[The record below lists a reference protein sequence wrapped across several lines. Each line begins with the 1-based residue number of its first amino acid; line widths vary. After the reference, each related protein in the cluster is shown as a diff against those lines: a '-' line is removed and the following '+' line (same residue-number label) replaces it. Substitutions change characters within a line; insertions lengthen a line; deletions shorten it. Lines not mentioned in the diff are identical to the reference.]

1 MNQLADTRHN
11 TATGRRRWIGLG
23 MLAASL
29 SMIVLD
35 GTIVGVALPTLIADL
50 DLDVSQ
56 AQWVNGIY
64 SVVFAALLLTSG
76 RLGDRFGRRRLL
88 IIGIVVFVAGS
99 AIAAAASSAATLI
112 GARTVQGVGGAL
124 ILPTTLSSV
133 NATFRGRDR
142 AIAFGVW
149 GAVISGMAALG
160 PLVGGWITT
169 VFTWQWIFL
178 VNVPIG
184 ALLIIGVLATVT
196 ETRERDIVPG
206 LDVIGLLLSVAGF
219 GLVIFGLIE
228 GQSLGWW
235 TPSSAITVFGL
246 TWGTDAAI
254 SPIPVALFLGAVAL
268 TCFVL
273 WELHRGRAGRS
284 AILDLRLFRTRS
296 FRWGNLVALCVAIG
310 EFGLLFALP
319 LFIVNALGVGTLQA
333 GLALAAMGVGAFVS
347 GALARQVTARFTAP
361 TTVLIGLVLETV
373 AVFALVVT
381 VAASIPLWL
390 LAALLVVYGLGLGLA
405 SAQLTGTVL
414 ADIPVEQS
422 GQGSATQSTVRQLGA
437 ALGTA
442 VIGTVLAA
450 SLAGLV
456 PARLDA
462 VPALP
467 AAHAATLSDATVSAA
482 GGTIE
487 PLREQGTHSRLGD
500 ATPAVVDALA
510 AGMADATR
518 VSLGAAGL
526 FLALGAIA
534 SAGLRRRVSDGSR
547 RASAER

>member
-1 MNQLADTRHN
+1 MSSVSTQQ
-11 TATGRRRWIGLG
+11 TAGKRRWIGLG

-50 DLDVSQ
+50 DLEVSE

-64 SVVFAALLLTSG
+64 SVVFAALLLTTG

-99 AIAAAASSAATLI
+99 AIAALATSAGTLI
-112 GARTVQGVGGAL
+112 GARVVQGVGGAL

-133 NATFRGRDR
+133 NATFRGKDR

-169 VFTWQWIFL
+169 SFTWQWIFI
-178 VNVPIG
+178 VNAPLG
-184 ALLIIGVLATVT
+184 AMLIVGVLLTVD
-196 ETRERDIVPG
+196 ESREKIEVPG
-206 LDVIGLLLSVAGF
+206 LDVGGLLLSVAGF
-219 GLVIFGLIE
+219 GLLVFGLIE
-228 GQSLGWW
+228 GESLGWW
-235 TPSSAITVFGL
+235 APTSELTIFSW

-254 SPIPVALFLGAVAL
+254 SAVPPALLLGAASLVG
-268 TCFVL
+268 FVL
-273 WELHRGRAGRS
+273 WELRRAGHARS
-284 AILDLRLFRTRS
+284 AILDLSLFRVRT

-319 LFIVNALGVGTLQA
+319 LFIVNALGVTTLQA
-333 GLALAAMGVGAFVS
+333 GLALAAMGLGAFVA
-347 GALARQVTARFTAP
+347 GAQARHVAARFSAP
-361 TTVLIGLVLETV
+361 TTVLIGLVLETI
-373 AVFALVVT
+373 AVIVLVFVLT
-381 VAASIPLWL
+381 ASISLWL
-390 LAALLVVYGLGLGLA
+390 LAAVLVVYGLGLGLA

-422 GQGSATQSTVRQLGA
+422 GQGSATQSTVRQVGS

-450 SLAGLV
+450 SLAGV
-456 PARLDA
+456 IPVHLDA
-462 VPALP
+462 VEGLP
-467 AAHAATLSDATVSAA
+467 SQQATSISDATVSAA
-482 GGTIE
+482 GGTIA
-487 PLREQGTHSRLGD
+487 PLREEGTHGKLSAAAPD
-500 ATPAVVDALA
+500 VVAALST
-510 AGMADATR
+510 GMADATR
-518 VSLGAAGL
+518 ISLGAAGV
-526 FLALGAIA
+526 FLALGAVA
-534 SAGLRRRVSDGSR
+534 STGLRRTRGTKPARVDSR
-547 RASAER
+547 E

>member
-1 MNQLADTRHN
+1 MSSVSTQQTS
-11 TATGRRRWIGLG
+11 TGKRRWIGLG

-50 DLDVSQ
+50 GLDVSE

-64 SVVFAALLLTSG
+64 SVVFAALLLTTG

-88 IIGIVVFVAGS
+88 IIGIVIFVAGS
-99 AIAAAASSAATLI
+99 AIAALASSAGTLI
-112 GARTVQGVGGAL
+112 AARVVQGVGGAL

-133 NATFRGRDR
+133 NATFRGKDR

-169 VFTWQWIFL
+169 SFTWQWIFI
-178 VNVPIG
+178 VNAPLGV
-184 ALLIIGVLATVT
+184 LLIVGVLLTVD
-196 ETRERDIVPG
+196 ESREKIEIPG
-206 LDVIGLLLSVAGF
+206 LDVGGLLLSVAGF
-219 GLVIFGLIE
+219 GLLVFGLIE
-228 GQSLGWW
+228 GESLGWW
-235 TPSSAITVFGL
+235 TPTSELTIFSW

-254 SPIPVALFLGAVAL
+254 SAVPLALLLGSASLVG
-268 TCFVL
+268 FVR
-273 WELHRGRAGRS
+273 WELRRARLARS
-284 AILDLRLFRTRS
+284 AILDLSLFRVRT

-319 LFIVNALGVGTLQA
+319 LFIVNALGVSTLQA
-333 GLALAAMGVGAFVS
+333 GLALAAMGLGAFVA
-347 GALARQVTARFTAP
+347 GAQARHLAARFSAP
-361 TTVLIGLVLETV
+361 TTVLIGLVLETI
-373 AVFALVVT
+373 AVIALVFVVT
-381 VAASIPLWL
+381 ASVSLWL
-390 LAALLVVYGLGLGLA
+390 LAAVLVVYGLGLGLA

-414 ADIPVEQS
+414 ADIPVGES
-422 GQGSATQSTVRQLGA
+422 GQGSATQSTVRQVGS

-450 SLAGLV
+450 SLAGV
-456 PARLDA
+456 IPGQLDA
-462 VPALP
+462 VEGLP
-467 AAHAATLSDATVSAA
+467 SHHATAITDATVNAA

-487 PLREQGTHSRLGD
+487 PLREQGTHGKLGD
-500 ATPAVVDALA
+500 AAPDVVEALST
-510 AGMADATR
+510 GMADATR
-518 VSLGAAGL
+518 ISLGAAGI

-534 SAGLRRRVSDGSR
+534 STGLRRSR
-547 RASAER
+547 DDSTPNAGIED

>member
-1 MNQLADTRHN
+1 
-11 TATGRRRWIGLG
+11 

-50 DLDVSQ
+50 GLDVSE

-64 SVVFAALLLTSG
+64 SVVFAALLLTTG

-88 IIGIVVFVAGS
+88 IIGIVIFVAGS
-99 AIAAAASSAATLI
+99 AIAALASSAGTLI
-112 GARTVQGVGGAL
+112 AARVVQGVGGAL

-133 NATFRGRDR
+133 NATFRGKDR

-169 VFTWQWIFL
+169 SFTWQWIFI
-178 VNVPIG
+178 VNAPLGV
-184 ALLIIGVLATVT
+184 LLIVGVLLTVDESREKI
-196 ETRERDIVPG
+196 ETPG
-206 LDVIGLLLSVAGF
+206 LDVGGLLLSVAGF
-219 GLVIFGLIE
+219 GLLVFGLIE
-228 GQSLGWW
+228 GESLGWW
-235 TPSSAITVFGL
+235 TPTSELTIFSW

-254 SPIPVALFLGAVAL
+254 SAVPLALLLGSASLVG
-268 TCFVL
+268 FVR
-273 WELHRGRAGRS
+273 WELRRARLARS
-284 AILDLRLFRTRS
+284 AILDLSLFRVRT

-319 LFIVNALGVGTLQA
+319 LFIVNALGVSTLQA
-333 GLALAAMGVGAFVS
+333 GLALAAMGLGAFVA
-347 GALARQVTARFTAP
+347 GAQARHLAARFSAP
-361 TTVLIGLVLETV
+361 TTVLIGLVLETI
-373 AVFALVVT
+373 AVIALVFVVT
-381 VAASIPLWL
+381 ASVSLWL
-390 LAALLVVYGLGLGLA
+390 LAAVLVVYGLGLGLA

-414 ADIPVEQS
+414 ADIPVGQS
-422 GQGSATQSTVRQLGA
+422 GQGSATQSTVRQVGS

-450 SLAGLV
+450 SLAGV
-456 PARLDA
+456 IPGQLDA
-462 VPALP
+462 VEGLP
-467 AAHAATLSDATVSAA
+467 SHHATAITDATVNAA

-487 PLREQGTHSRLGD
+487 PLREQGTHGKLGD
-500 ATPAVVDALA
+500 AAPDVVEALST
-510 AGMADATR
+510 GMADATR
-518 VSLGAAGL
+518 ISLGAAGI

-534 SAGLRRRVSDGSR
+534 STGLRRSR
-547 RASAER
+547 DDSTPNAGIED

>member
-1 MNQLADTRHN
+1 MSSVSTQQ
-11 TATGRRRWIGLG
+11 TAGKRRWIGLG

-50 DLDVSQ
+50 DLEVSE

-64 SVVFAALLLTSG
+64 SVVFAALLLTTG

-99 AIAAAASSAATLI
+99 AIAALATSAGTLI
-112 GARTVQGVGGAL
+112 GARVVQGVGGAL

-133 NATFRGRDR
+133 NATFRGKDR

-169 VFTWQWIFL
+169 SFTWQWIFI
-178 VNVPIG
+178 VNAPLG
-184 ALLIIGVLATVT
+184 AMLIVGVLLTVD
-196 ETRERDIVPG
+196 ESREKIEVPG
-206 LDVIGLLLSVAGF
+206 LDVGGLLLSVAGF
-219 GLVIFGLIE
+219 GLLVFGLIE
-228 GQSLGWW
+228 GESLGWW
-235 TPSSAITVFGL
+235 APTSELTIFSR

-254 SPIPVALFLGAVAL
+254 SAVPPALLLGAASLVG
-268 TCFVL
+268 FVL
-273 WELHRGRAGRS
+273 WELRRARHARS
-284 AILDLRLFRTRS
+284 AILDLSLFRVRT

-319 LFIVNALGVGTLQA
+319 LFIVNALGVTTLQA
-333 GLALAAMGVGAFVS
+333 GLALAAMGLGAFVA
-347 GALARQVTARFTAP
+347 GAQARHVAARFSAP
-361 TTVLIGLVLETV
+361 TTVLIGLVLETI
-373 AVFALVVT
+373 AVIVLVFVLT
-381 VAASIPLWL
+381 ASISLWL
-390 LAALLVVYGLGLGLA
+390 LAAVLVVYGLGLGLA

-422 GQGSATQSTVRQLGA
+422 GQGSATQSTVRQVGS

-450 SLAGLV
+450 SLAGV
-456 PARLDA
+456 IPVHLDA
-462 VPALP
+462 VEGLP
-467 AAHAATLSDATVSAA
+467 SQQATSISDATVSAA
-482 GGTIE
+482 GGTIA
-487 PLREQGTHSRLGD
+487 PLREQGTHGKLSAAAPD
-500 ATPAVVDALA
+500 VVAALST
-510 AGMADATR
+510 GMADATR
-518 VSLGAAGL
+518 ISLGAAGV
-526 FLALGAIA
+526 FLALGAVA
-534 SAGLRRRVSDGSR
+534 STGLRRTRGTKPARVDSR
-547 RASAER
+547 E

>member
-1 MNQLADTRHN
+1 MKQFVQQHEVS
-11 TATGRRRWIGLG
+11 GRRRWIGLG

-76 RLGDRFGRRRLL
+76 RLGDRFGRRRMLL
-88 IIGIVVFVAGS
+88 IGIAVFVAGS
-99 AIAAAASSAATLI
+99 LVASLSATAGALIAA
-112 GARTVQGVGGAL
+112 RVVQGVGGAM

-169 VFTWQWIFL
+169 SFTWQWIFI
-178 VNVPIG
+178 VNAPIG
-184 ALLIIGVLATVT
+184 AVLVVGVLLTVA
-196 ETRERDIVPG
+196 ETREQIDRPG
-206 LDVIGLLLSVAGF
+206 LDVGGLLFSVAGF
-219 GLVIFGLIE
+219 GLLVFGLIE
-228 GQSLGWW
+228 GESLGWW
-235 TPSSAITVFGL
+235 APTSELHLFGL
-246 TWGTDAAI
+246 VWGTDAAI
-254 SPIPVALFLGAVAL
+254 SAIPLALVLGTASLIV
-268 TCFVL
+268 FVW
-273 WELHRGRAGRS
+273 WEMRRARSGRS
-284 AILDLRLFRTRS
+284 AILDLSLFRVAT

-319 LFIVNALGVGTLQA
+319 LFVVNAIGATTLQA
-333 GLALAAMGVGAFVS
+333 GLALAAMGLGAFVS
-347 GALARQVTARFTAP
+347 GAQARHLAARFSAP
-361 TTVLIGLVLETV
+361 TIVLIGLVLETAGV
-373 AVFALVVT
+373 VALVV
-381 VAASIPLWL
+381 VLSASMSLWL
-390 LAALLVVYGLGLGLA
+390 LAGILIVYGIGLGLA

-450 SLAGLV
+450 SLAGV
-456 PARLDA
+456 IPAHLDT
-462 VPALP
+462 VSQLP
-467 AAHAATLSDATVSAA
+467 QAAATQLSDATVNAA

-487 PLREQGTHSRLGD
+487 PLREQGTASKLGD
-500 ATPAVVDALA
+500 ATPDAVAALS

-518 VSLGAAGL
+518 LSLAAAGV
-526 FLALGAIA
+526 FLALGAVA
-534 SAGLRRRVSDGSR
+534 ATGLRSRRVKDVS
-547 RASAER
+547 

>member
-1 MNQLADTRHN
+1 MSSVSTQQTS
-11 TATGRRRWIGLG
+11 TGKRRWIGLG

-50 DLDVSQ
+50 GLDVSE

-64 SVVFAALLLTSG
+64 SVVFAALLLTTG

-88 IIGIVVFVAGS
+88 IIGIVIFVAGS
-99 AIAAAASSAATLI
+99 AIAALASSAGTLI
-112 GARTVQGVGGAL
+112 AARVVQGVGGAL

-133 NATFRGRDR
+133 NATFRGKDR

-169 VFTWQWIFL
+169 SFTWQWIFI
-178 VNVPIG
+178 VNAPLGV
-184 ALLIIGVLATVT
+184 LLIVGVLLTVDESREKI
-196 ETRERDIVPG
+196 ETPG
-206 LDVIGLLLSVAGF
+206 LDVGGLLLSVAGF
-219 GLVIFGLIE
+219 GLLVFGLIE
-228 GQSLGWW
+228 GESLGWW
-235 TPSSAITVFGL
+235 TPTSELTIFSW

-254 SPIPVALFLGAVAL
+254 SAVPLALLLGSASLVG
-268 TCFVL
+268 FVR
-273 WELHRGRAGRS
+273 WELRRARLARS
-284 AILDLRLFRTRS
+284 AILDLSLFRVRT

-319 LFIVNALGVGTLQA
+319 LFIVNALGVSTLQA
-333 GLALAAMGVGAFVS
+333 GLALAAMGLGAFVA
-347 GALARQVTARFTAP
+347 GAQARHLAARFSAP
-361 TTVLIGLVLETV
+361 TTVLIGLVLETI
-373 AVFALVVT
+373 AVIALVFVVT
-381 VAASIPLWL
+381 ASVSLWL
-390 LAALLVVYGLGLGLA
+390 LAAVLVVYGLGLGLA

-414 ADIPVEQS
+414 ADIPVGQS
-422 GQGSATQSTVRQLGA
+422 GQGSATQSTVRQVGS

-450 SLAGLV
+450 SLAGV
-456 PARLDA
+456 IPGQLDA
-462 VPALP
+462 VEGLP
-467 AAHAATLSDATVSAA
+467 SHHATAITDATVNAA

-487 PLREQGTHSRLGD
+487 PLREQGTHGKLGD
-500 ATPAVVDALA
+500 AAPDVVEALST
-510 AGMADATR
+510 GMADATR
-518 VSLGAAGL
+518 ISLGAAGI

-534 SAGLRRRVSDGSR
+534 STGLRRSR
-547 RASAER
+547 DDSTPNAGIED